1 MKELD
6 INSMKLNKI
15 LCPLSFFGLRK
26 INQKSPHK
34 YIGGKKKKYP
44 NKIISTDIILS
55 FNVYTMP
62 FFFIL

>member
-1 MKELD
+1 MKFCVHYHFWFTKNQL
-6 INSMKLNKI
+6 KKI
-15 LCPLSFFGLRK
+15 PY
-26 INQKSPHK
+26 K